1 MSARNI
7 PSVVLIDEIDK
18 ADIDFPNDLLLLL
31 DRFQFKVEEIDEP
44 YTVDALRGENEDH
57 RRQFL
62 PIVIITSNREKAL
75 PMPFLR
81 RCLYYH
87 IKFPNLETLKKIVK
101 EHCKELTPLF
111 KEAVKIFWGLRD
123 AIKWHKPPGTS
134 ELLDW
139 IRILEKRK
147 FKTKDLI
154 SSPIDNLPHIETL
167 VKVNSDLKSLR
178 SIKK

>member
-1 MSARNI
+1 MSARNV

-44 YTVDALRGENEDH
+44 YTIDALRGENYDD

-62 PIVIITSNREKAL
+62 PIVIITSNRETAL

-87 IKFPNLETLKKIVK
+87 IKFPKLEFSTWNLLSIAYNGFRTYG
-101 EHCKELTPLF
+101 P
-111 KEAVKIFWGLRD
+111 
-123 AIKWHKPPGTS
+123 
-134 ELLDW
+134 
-139 IRILEKRK
+139 ILQRGQER
-147 FKTKDLI
+147 
-154 SSPIDNLPHIETL
+154 
-167 VKVNSDLKSLR
+167 
-178 SIKK
+178 